1 MSDEETTIILS
12 VDELKQRLHLAGID
26 YSGYT
31 DNDLEALITLTIQKI
46 ENITDLPILEPRNIT
61 EFTKKIRWADIYV
74 TDYYPIIN
82 PNVTLNEEELQ
93 LKYIDND
100 KGILYFEDKQYG
112 DLKIEYSIQY
122 DNISLL
128 QDLITDMIILDIESD
143 TVHGTWNSV
152 KEGDVSVT
160 YGNGSGGLTEK
171 VDETLRDLKGYY
183 TPRIRFI

>member
-1 MSDEETTIILS
+1 MSDEESTVIIT
-12 VDELKQRLHLAGID
+12 VAELKTRLRLAGID

-31 DNDLEALITLTIQKI
+31 DNDLETLITLTIQKI

-61 EFTKKIRWADIYV
+61 EFTKIRWSGTYV

-82 PNVTLNEEELQ
+82 PSVILNEQEVQ

-100 KGILYFEDKQYG
+100 KGILYFKKKQYG
-112 DLKIEYSIQY
+112 DIKIEYSIQY
-122 DNISLL
+122 DNNSLL
-128 QDLITDMIILDIESD
+128 QDLITDMIILDMESD

-160 YGNGSGGLTEK
+160 YGAGSGGLQGK
-171 VDETLRDLKGYY
+171 VDEALLTLMGFYS
-183 TPRIRFI
+183 PRVRLL

>member
-1 MSDEETTIILS
+1 MSDEEITILS

-26 YSGYT
+26 YSKYD
-31 DNDLEALITLTIQKI
+31 DNDLETLITLTIQKI

-82 PNVTLNEEELQ
+82 PSVTLNQDELQ

-122 DNISLL
+122 DNIQLL
-128 QDLITDMIILDIESD
+128 QALITDMITLQIEGD
-143 TVHGTWNSV
+143 TLNGQWNNIH
-152 KEGDVSVT
+152 EGDVSVSFG
-160 YGNGSGGLTEK
+160 GNGSSLYET
-171 VDETLRDLKGYY
+171 VDSRLNDLSGYFQ
-183 TPRIRFI
+183 PRARML

>member
-1 MSDEETTIILS
+1 MSDEEITILS

-82 PNVTLNEEELQ
+82 PSVTLNEDELQ

-112 DLKIEYSIQY
+112 DLKVEYSIQY
-122 DNISLL
+122 DNIQLL
-128 QDLITDMIILDIESD
+128 KALITDMITIDIEGD
-143 TVHGTWNSV
+143 TLNGQWSNI
-152 KEGDVSVT
+152 KEGDVSVSVG
-160 YGNGSGGLTEK
+160 GNGNSLYETVDSRLNDLSG
-171 VDETLRDLKGYY
+171 YFQ
-183 TPRIRFI
+183 PRIRML

>member
-1 MSDEETTIILS
+1 MSDEETTVIIT
-12 VDELKQRLHLAGID
+12 VAELKTRLRLAGID
-26 YSGYT
+26 YSEYT
-31 DNDLEALITLTIQKI
+31 DNDLETLITLTIQKI
-46 ENITDLPILEPRNIT
+46 ENIADLPILEPRNIT
-61 EFTKKIRWADIYV
+61 EFTKMRWSDAYV

-82 PNVTLNEEELQ
+82 PSVILNEHEVQ

-100 KGILYFEDKQYG
+100 KGILYFKKKQYG
-112 DLKIEYSIQY
+112 DIKVEYSIQY

-160 YGNGSGGLTEK
+160 YGSGSGGLTEK
-171 VDETLRDLKGYY
+171 VNDTLNNLSGYFQ
-183 TPRIRFI
+183 PRIRML